1 MGKKKLKVVLD
12 TNVLVSVLLFGGRLE
27 EIYKAWKSGKLTLL
41 FTEETLE
48 EFVKV
53 LHYPKFG
60 LSEEEIDYL
69 LYVEVLPFS
78 EVIEKVYTLSENSCR
93 DKDDT
98 KFLECALSGKA
109 DFIVS
114 GDNDLLTLKEF
125 KGIRILNPSEFKEVL
140 EKYGSA

>member
-1 MGKKKLKVVLD
+1 MGKKELRVVLD
-12 TNVLVSVLLFGGRLE
+12 TNVLVSALLFGGSLQ
-27 EIYKAWKSGKLTLL
+27 EIYKAWKEGKLILI

-60 LSEEEIDYL
+60 LSEEEINYL
-69 LYVEVLPFS
+69 LYIEVLPYS
-78 EVIEKVYTLSENSCR
+78 EVVEKRYNLPEDVCS
-93 DKDDT
+93 DKDDI

-114 GDNDLLTLKEF
+114 GDKDLLSVK
-125 KGIRILNPSEFKEVL
+125 KFKEL
-140 EKYGSA
+140 KILKPSDFKKLNLSSI

>member
-1 MGKKKLKVVLD
+1 MGKKELRVVLD
-12 TNVLVSVLLFGGRLE
+12 TNVLVSALLFGGSLQ
-27 EIYKAWKSGKLTLL
+27 EIYKAWKEGKLILI

-60 LSEEEIDYL
+60 LSEEEINYL
-69 LYVEVLPFS
+69 LYIEVLPYS
-78 EVIEKVYTLSENSCR
+78 EVVEKRYNLSEDVCS
-93 DKDDT
+93 DKDDI

-114 GDNDLLTLKEF
+114 GDKDLLSVKKFKKLKILKPSDF
-125 KGIRILNPSEFKEVL
+125 KKLNLS
-140 EKYGSA
+140 SI